1 MQVIPSQNL
10 VILIYS
16 DYKRVDLDKFLSSRS
31 DAVDVFFPVVR
42 GASHLKRMVSSNR
55 VNLIQSTYI
64 AVPNSPFIVM
74 DDVTSHKK
82 GLEYR

>member
-42 GASHLKRMVSSNR
+42 GASSQKNGVFKPS
-55 VNLIQSTYI
+55 
-64 AVPNSPFIVM
+64 
-74 DDVTSHKK
+74 
-82 GLEYR
+82 